1 MPESVADI
9 NFFDPETND
18 CPYPAYEAMRDEAP
32 VWKDPITGMYFL
44 TRYEDI
50 RMVLLDQDRFLNRV
64 GSGAGNT
71 EKAVQPDDPE
81 KARELLEA
89 AKVDAQIK
97 QMYEDKGWLP
107 ASTLDGRDEP
117 EHMQM
122 RRMFDQAFRPK
133 RISELEPFVQDL
145 ATKLVERFIDDGQC
159 EFVGQF
165 AIPLPLYVIGHQ
177 MGIPDED
184 MPQIKRWTDAWV
196 KRMGLAQTPEERI
209 WSAEQEIEAQQYFQ
223 PIFER
228 LRRSPED
235 TLLSDLVNRE
245 IPEWGR
251 TLTDNELH
259 AEMMADIFVG
269 GSETSTNAISA
280 GVMLAIQ
287 QPEVWKQLKSDPD
300 KYLGNFSEE
309 VLRLESP
316 VQGLLRE
323 AAEDVE
329 LHGVTIPAGAIINLR
344 YASGNRDGRRFDCPA
359 DIDLERNQPRTHL
372 AFGVGKHHCLG
383 APLAR
388 RELYWSFKVLAER
401 IDEMWFIEGANDF
414 SFHPNF
420 FLRALKE
427 LHIGFRPA
435 AT

>member
-1 MPESVADI
+1 LSESLTEI
-9 NFFDPETND
+9 NFFDPDTND
-18 CPYPAYEAMRDEAP
+18 CPYPAYHAMRDEAP
-32 VWKDPITGMYFL
+32 VWKDPITGMYFI
-44 TRYEDI
+44 TQYADI
-50 RMVLLDQDRFLNRV
+50 RMILLDTKRFSNRL
-64 GSGAGNT
+64 GSAAGNT

-81 KARELLEA
+81 KATALLEA
-89 AKVDAQIK
+89 GKVDEQIK
-97 QMYEDKGWLP
+97 TMYETKGWLP
-107 ASTLDGRDEP
+107 AQTLDGRDEP

-133 RISELEPFVQDL
+133 RISELDPYVEQL
-145 ATKLVERFIDDGQC
+145 AGELLDEFADDGRC
-159 EFVGQF
+159 EFVSQF
-165 AIPLPLYVIGHQ
+165 AIPLPLYIIGRQ

-196 KRMGLAQTPEERI
+196 KRMGLNQSAEERI

-223 PIFER
+223 PIFDQ
-228 LRRSPED
+228 LRKEPKD
-235 TLLSDLVNRE
+235 TLLSDLVNKE

-251 TLTDNELH
+251 PLNDNELH

-269 GSETSTNAISA
+269 GSETSTNAIAA

-287 QPEVWKQLKSDPD
+287 QPEVWKQLKSDPE
-300 KYLGNFSEE
+300 KYLGNFVEE

-329 LHGVTIPAGAIINLR
+329 LHGMKIPAGSVINLR
-344 YASGNRDGRRFDCPA
+344 YAAGNRDERRFECPA
-359 DIDLERNQPRTHL
+359 EIDLEREQPRTHL

-388 RELYWSFKVLAER
+388 RELYWSFKVIVDR

-414 SFHPNF
+414 SYHPNF

-427 LHIGFRPA
+427 LHIGFRTA
-435 AT
+435 A